1 MKSLAWLDVSARKAG
16 IPVLE
21 YTCMPLGELS
31 DFIDFY
37 AASEGAVQVLPAQK
51 KKNMNYIPEVR

>member
-1 MKSLAWLDVSARKAG
+1 MKSLVWLDVSARKAG

-21 YTCMPLGELS
+21 YMCMPLGELS

>member
-1 MKSLAWLDVSARKAG
+1 MKSLVWLDVSARKAG

-21 YTCMPLGELS
+21 YMCMPLGELS

-37 AASEGAVQVLPAQK
+37 AASEGTVRLLSAK
-51 KKNMNYIPEVR
+51 SMNYIPEVR